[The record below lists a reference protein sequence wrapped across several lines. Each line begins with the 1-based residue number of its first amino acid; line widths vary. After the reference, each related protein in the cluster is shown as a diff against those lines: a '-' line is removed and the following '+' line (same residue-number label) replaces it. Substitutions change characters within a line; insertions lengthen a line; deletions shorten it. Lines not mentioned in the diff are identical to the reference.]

1 MDERFMLTDLP
12 SGEGFLVTSRIRR
25 CRGCAQC
32 ISTNMGSCSID
43 DDLTPALDRA
53 MMSELLVIRTGISDS
68 QFSMPMRKAV
78 ERLANILQSFTDA
91 GHNTP
96 LDNDSVN
103 LRRIRICVHGSQEDP
118 RFESYARDLLEKG
131 PVEKVNIIYTR

>member
-1 MDERFMLTDLP
+1 MLTDLP

-96 LDNDSVN
+96 LEKDSVD
-103 LRRIRICVHGSQEDP
+103 LRTIHIIIRGCTDEGFQ
-118 RFESYARDLLEKG
+118 SYAEDLLLKG
-131 PVEKVNIIYTR
+131 PVERVDFEFRCVN